1 VANMNKKNK
10 YGKAILVTGFIAIVV
25 VTICA
30 FQKDKIV
37 YKYYEYTIDKKYSKI
52 NINDY
57 YKDDNFNYV
66 DDYTESGIKNRN
78 DLINSIYYAIN
89 SGTDYIERY
98 IDSDYTN
105 YINDINTL
113 TAYNGAEFKKVI
125 STLNNFVHPY
135 NSSNNVKISYGGD
148 YKIGITINRA
158 YTQDEINEINNKV
171 DKILSENVNNNMP
184 PKEKI
189 RAIHDYIIDHTEYD
203 KLKYENKN
211 DDTYKSNTAYGVL
224 IEGYGTCNGYA
235 DAMEIF
241 LDKMNIINYKIS
253 NEEHI
258 WNLVYL
264 DGKWYHLDL
273 TWDDPISDINI
284 NRDTYFLISTKT
296 LEKINDGTHTFDKN
310 IYSEAV

>member
-1 VANMNKKNK
+1 MNKKNK

-135 NSSNNVKISYGGD
+135 NSSNNIKISYGGD

-158 YTQDEINEINNKV
+158 YTKDEINEINNKV

-189 RAIHDYIIDHTEYD
+189 RVIHDYIIDHTEYD

-241 LDKMNIINYKIS
+241 LDKINIINYKIS

>member
-1 VANMNKKNK
+1 MNKKNK

-171 DKILSENVNNNMP
+171 DKILNENVNNNMP

-273 TWDDPISDINI
+273 TWDDPISDLNI

-310 IYSEAV
+310 IYSEAA

>member
-1 VANMNKKNK
+1 MNKKNK

-98 IDSDYTN
+98 IDSEYTN

-148 YKIGITINRA
+148 YKIGISINRA

-189 RAIHDYIIDHTEYD
+189 RAIHDYIINHTEYD

-310 IYSEAV
+310 IYSEAA

>member
-1 VANMNKKNK
+1 MNKKNK

-158 YTQDEINEINNKV
+158 YTKDEINEINNKV
-171 DKILSENVNNNMP
+171 DKILNENVNNNMP

-241 LDKMNIINYKIS
+241 LDKMNVINYKIS

-296 LEKINDGTHTFDKN
+296 LEKINDGTHTFDKK

>member
-1 VANMNKKNK
+1 MNKKNK

-171 DKILSENVNNNMP
+171 DKILNENVNNNMP

-189 RAIHDYIIDHTEYD
+189 RVIHDYIINHTEYD

-264 DGKWYHLDL
+264 DSKWYHLDL

>member
-1 VANMNKKNK
+1 MNKKNK

-135 NSSNNVKISYGGD
+135 NSSNNIKISYGGD

-189 RAIHDYIIDHTEYD
+189 KAIHDYIIDHTEYD

>member
-1 VANMNKKNK
+1 MNKKNK

-241 LDKMNIINYKIS
+241 LDKMNVINYKIS

-296 LEKINDGTHTFDKN
+296 LEKINDGTHTFDKK

>member
-1 VANMNKKNK
+1 MNKKNK

-98 IDSDYTN
+98 IDGDYTN

-171 DKILSENVNNNMP
+171 DKILNENVNNNMP

-189 RAIHDYIIDHTEYD
+189 KAIHDYIIDHTEYD

-310 IYSEAV
+310 IYSEAA

>member
-1 VANMNKKNK
+1 MNKKNK

-98 IDSDYTN
+98 IDSEYTN

-158 YTQDEINEINNKV
+158 YTKDEINEINNKV
-171 DKILSENVNNNMP
+171 DKILNENVNNNMP

>member
-1 VANMNKKNK
+1 MNKKNK

-113 TAYNGAEFKKVI
+113 TAYNGAEFKKII

-135 NSSNNVKISYGGD
+135 NSSNNIKINYGGD

-189 RAIHDYIIDHTEYD
+189 RAIHDYIINHTEYD

-310 IYSEAV
+310 IYSEAA

>member
-1 VANMNKKNK
+1 MNKKNK

-148 YKIGITINRA
+148 YKIGISINRA
-158 YTQDEINEINNKV
+158 YTKDEINEINNKV
-171 DKILSENVNNNMP
+171 DKILNENVNNNMP

-189 RAIHDYIIDHTEYD
+189 RAIHDYIINHTEYD

>member
-1 VANMNKKNK
+1 MNKKNK

-158 YTQDEINEINNKV
+158 YTKDEINEINNKV
-171 DKILSENVNNNMP
+171 DKILNENVNNNMP

-241 LDKMNIINYKIS
+241 LDKMNVINYKIS

>member
-1 VANMNKKNK
+1 MNKKNK

-171 DKILSENVNNNMP
+171 DKILNENVNNNMP

-241 LDKMNIINYKIS
+241 LDKMNVINYKIS

-296 LEKINDGTHTFDKN
+296 LEKINDGTHTFDKK

>member
-1 VANMNKKNK
+1 MNKKNK

-148 YKIGITINRA
+148 YKIGISINRA

-171 DKILSENVNNNMP
+171 DKILNDNVNNNMP

>member
-1 VANMNKKNK
+1 MNKKNK

-171 DKILSENVNNNMP
+171 DKILNENVNNNMP

-189 RAIHDYIIDHTEYD
+189 RVIHDYIINHTEYD

-224 IEGYGTCNGYA
+224 NEGYGTCNGYA

-310 IYSEAV
+310 IYSEAA

>member
-1 VANMNKKNK
+1 MNKKNK

-98 IDSDYTN
+98 IDSEYTN

-189 RAIHDYIIDHTEYD
+189 RAIHDYIINHTEYD

>member
-1 VANMNKKNK
+1 MNKKNK

-171 DKILSENVNNNMP
+171 DKILNENVNNNMP

-189 RAIHDYIIDHTEYD
+189 KVIHDYIINHTEYD

>member
-1 VANMNKKNK
+1 MNKKNK
-10 YGKAILVTGFIAIVV
+10 YGRAILVTGFIAIVV

-57 YKDDNFNYV
+57 YKDDNFNYI

-310 IYSEAV
+310 IYSEAA

>member
-1 VANMNKKNK
+1 MNKKNK

-211 DDTYKSNTAYGVL
+211 NDTYKSNTAYGVL

-310 IYSEAV
+310 IYSEAA

>member
-1 VANMNKKNK
+1 MNKKNK

-135 NSSNNVKISYGGD
+135 NSSNNIKINYGGD

-171 DKILSENVNNNMP
+171 DKILNENVNNNMP

-189 RAIHDYIIDHTEYD
+189 RVIHDYIINHTEYD

>member
-1 VANMNKKNK
+1 MNKKNK

-148 YKIGITINRA
+148 YKIGISINRA

-189 RAIHDYIIDHTEYD
+189 RVIHDYIINHTEYD

-284 NRDTYFLISTKT
+284 NRDTYFLINTKT

>member
-1 VANMNKKNK
+1 MNKKNK

-113 TAYNGAEFKKVI
+113 TAYNGDEFKKVI

>member
-1 VANMNKKNK
+1 MNKKNK

-158 YTQDEINEINNKV
+158 YTKDEINEINNKV
-171 DKILSENVNNNMP
+171 DKILNENVNNNMP

>member
-1 VANMNKKNK
+1 MNKKNK

-189 RAIHDYIIDHTEYD
+189 RAIHDYIINHTEYD

-310 IYSEAV
+310 IYSEAA

>member
-1 VANMNKKNK
+1 MNKKNK

-113 TAYNGAEFKKVI
+113 TAYNGDEFKKVI

-189 RAIHDYIIDHTEYD
+189 RVIHDYIIDHTEYD

-310 IYSEAV
+310 IYSEAA

>member
-1 VANMNKKNK
+1 MNKKNK

-78 DLINSIYYAIN
+78 DLINTIYYAIN

-189 RAIHDYIIDHTEYD
+189 RVIHDYIIDHTEYD

-241 LDKMNIINYKIS
+241 LDKMNVINYKIS

-296 LEKINDGTHTFDKN
+296 LEKINDGTHTFDKK

>member
-1 VANMNKKNK
+1 MNKKNK

-189 RAIHDYIIDHTEYD
+189 KAIHDYIIDHTEYD

>member
-1 VANMNKKNK
+1 MNKKNK

-148 YKIGITINRA
+148 YKIGITINKA

-310 IYSEAV
+310 IYSEAA

>member
-1 VANMNKKNK
+1 MNKKNK

-171 DKILSENVNNNMP
+171 DKILNENVNNNMP

-189 RAIHDYIIDHTEYD
+189 RVIHDYIIDHTEYD

-211 DDTYKSNTAYGVL
+211 NDTYKSNTAYGVL

-284 NRDTYFLISTKT
+284 NRDTYFMISTKT

-310 IYSEAV
+310 IYSEAA

>member
-1 VANMNKKNK
+1 MNKKNK

>member
-1 VANMNKKNK
+1 MNKKNK

-89 SGTDYIERY
+89 SGTDYIVSY

-171 DKILSENVNNNMP
+171 DKILNENVNNNMP

-189 RAIHDYIIDHTEYD
+189 RVIHDYIIDHTEYD

-211 DDTYKSNTAYGVL
+211 NDTYKSNTAYGVL

-310 IYSEAV
+310 IYSEAA

>member
-1 VANMNKKNK
+1 MNKKNK

-171 DKILSENVNNNMP
+171 DKILNENVNNNMP

>member
-1 VANMNKKNK
+1 MNKKNK

-37 YKYYEYTIDKKYSKI
+37 YKYYEYTIDKKYSII

-158 YTQDEINEINNKV
+158 YTKDEINEINNKV
-171 DKILSENVNNNMP
+171 DKILNENVNNNMP

-284 NRDTYFLISTKT
+284 NRDTYFLINTKT

-310 IYSEAV
+310 IYSEAI

>member
-1 VANMNKKNK
+1 MNLKRLFQLLIILFILIICSNK
-10 YGKAILVTGFIAIVV
+10 
-25 VTICA
+25 
-30 FQKDKIV
+30 
-37 YKYYEYTIDKKYSKI
+37 
-52 NINDY
+52 
-57 YKDDNFNYV
+57 
-66 DDYTESGIKNRN
+66 
-78 DLINSIYYAIN
+78 
-89 SGTDYIERY
+89 
-98 IDSDYTN
+98 
-105 YINDINTL
+105 
-113 TAYNGAEFKKVI
+113 
-125 STLNNFVHPY
+125 
-135 NSSNNVKISYGGD
+135 VKISYGGD

-171 DKILSENVNNNMP
+171 DKILNENVNNNMP

-189 RAIHDYIIDHTEYD
+189 RAIHDYIINHTEYD

-310 IYSEAV
+310 IYSEAA

>member
-1 VANMNKKNK
+1 MNKKNK
-10 YGKAILVTGFIAIVV
+10 YGKTILVTGFIAIVV

-148 YKIGITINRA
+148 YKIGISINRA

-189 RAIHDYIIDHTEYD
+189 RAIHDYIINHTEYD